1 MTKIFAILSG
11 AGGYSGLV
19 HPLRDKVG
27 AMIEKRIVVPI
38 MAIVLMGALAACQP
52 TVKIEAPD
60 KPIEINLN
68 VKIEQEIRVKVDR
81 ELDDLLAEN
90 PDLF

>member
-1 MTKIFAILSG
+1 MQ
-11 AGGYSGLV
+11 
-19 HPLRDKVG
+19 H
-27 AMIEKRIVVPI
+27 
-38 MAIVLMGALAACQP
+38 LMQRMHFNPFRYAPLAAAGITILLAGCNP

-68 VKIEQEIRVKVDR
+68 VKIEQEVRVKVDR
-81 ELDDLLAEN
+81 DLDDLLAEN

>member
-1 MTKIFAILSG
+1 MSLHEPKAIGAISFSRGALFAVTVSML
-11 AGGYSGLV
+11 
-19 HPLRDKVG
+19 
-27 AMIEKRIVVPI
+27 
-38 MAIVLMGALAACQP
+38 LAACNP

-68 VKIEQEIRVKVDR
+68 VKIEQEVRIKVDR
-81 ELDDLLAEN
+81 DLDDLLASN

>member
-1 MTKIFAILSG
+1 MTRYQSNTAVRFSAVLAVALFV
-11 AGGYSGLV
+11 AG
-19 HPLRDKVG
+19 
-27 AMIEKRIVVPI
+27 
-38 MAIVLMGALAACQP
+38 CNP

-68 VKIEQEIRVKVDR
+68 VKIEQEIRIKVDR
-81 ELDDLLAEN
+81 DLDQLLADN

>member
-1 MTKIFAILSG
+1 MSLHKRKSG
-11 AGGYSGLV
+11 IALPRSSAAPIVTAGLV
-19 HPLRDKVG
+19 LFLG
-27 AMIEKRIVVPI
+27 A
-38 MAIVLMGALAACQP
+38 CNP

-68 VKIEQEIRVKVDR
+68 VKIEQEVRVKVDR
-81 ELDDLLAEN
+81 DLDDLLAEN

>member
-1 MTKIFAILSG
+1 MTTFFRSAVFLPAGTRGVAIAGVLL
-11 AGGYSGLV
+11 AGGVLV
-19 HPLRDKVG
+19 
-27 AMIEKRIVVPI
+27 
-38 MAIVLMGALAACQP
+38 AACNP

-68 VKIEQEIRVKVDR
+68 VKIEQEVRVKVDR
-81 ELDDLLAEN
+81 DLDALLADN